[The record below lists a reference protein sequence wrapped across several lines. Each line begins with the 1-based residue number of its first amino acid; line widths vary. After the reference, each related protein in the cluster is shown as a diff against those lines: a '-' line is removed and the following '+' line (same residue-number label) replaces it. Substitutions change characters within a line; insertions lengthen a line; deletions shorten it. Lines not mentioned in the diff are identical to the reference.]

1 MESVPPPAGSQVS
14 RVPAQ
19 RTPPQED
26 LAPPSTAPAPPQP
39 RRRLRKVLMVI
50 TGAVAA
56 LCLAGGITGFVLYD
70 RATAPDRSTPA
81 AVVDN
86 YLRAF
91 LVDENDI
98 RADLFTCQGATNL
111 EQVRDLRS
119 DLSAREERF
128 GITLLVS
135 WEGLQVNR
143 DGNNAEVRV
152 DVTFS
157 AQVDGLRQTDR
168 QSWKFTTQLRD
179 DWRVCSGVTEG

>member
-19 RTPPQED
+19 RTPPED

-56 LCLAGGITGFVLYD
+56 LCLTGGITGFVLYD
-70 RATAPDRSTPA
+70 RATTPDRSTPA

-91 LVDENDI
+91 LVDKNDV
-98 RADLFTCQGATNL
+98 RADLFTCDGGTNL
-111 EQVRDLRS
+111 EQLGDLRS
-119 DLSAREERF
+119 DLGAREERF
-128 GITLLVS
+128 GTALWVS
-135 WEGLQVNR
+135 WEELQVTKN
-143 DGNNAEVRV
+143 GNNAEVRV

-168 QSWKFTTQLRD
+168 QSWMFATQLRD
-179 DWRVCSGVTEG
+179 DWRVCSAVPEG